1 MNGTESAGKDF
12 INLCDGTVAERTN
25 AAALK
30 AAGRKARG
38 FESLPFREGIR
49 RASRMSNTV
58 ALTSSPIVGRVVSA
72 SLNTSSG
79 AVP

>member
-1 MNGTESAGKDF
+1 M
-12 INLCDGTVAERTN
+12 AERTN

-49 RASRMSNTV
+49 RTSRIAIGRSARYELIWNGELTSLRIGRSVRFTVTELQRFVASRAET
-58 ALTSSPIVGRVVSA
+58 I
-72 SLNTSSG
+72 
-79 AVP
+79 